1 MGASTD
7 FMKNTIDN
15 RILYKQNYQLEE
27 DDIDYLKVKMAIN
40 MPYLSKSQK
49 LS

>member
-1 MGASTD
+1 MGTSTD
-7 FMKNTIDN
+7 FMKNTIDD
-15 RILYKQNYQLEE
+15 LYYISKFINYEE

-40 MPYLSKSQK
+40 SLYLLKSQK